1 MELSVKNRNGD
12 VVDSVDL
19 SDRVWSAPSNDSLLH
34 QVVQA
39 QLANKRQGTHE
50 TKTRGQ
56 VNYSTRKIRAQKHTG
71 QARLGSRKSPTLV
84 GGGVIFGPHKRSYRQ
99 RVPKKMRQNALRIA
113 LSEKV
118 RDDRLTVLDD
128 FTLDTPKTKQVV
140 ELVQA
145 LGVAGRTLLVT
156 EANEPVVVLSARGA
170 DRVEVTFAD
179 CLNVATTVSAA
190 HIVATRGAVER
201 IESLWGDAAAEAID
215 DSGNA
220 VEVTE

>member
-1 MELSVKNRNGD
+1 MELSVRNRNGD
-12 VVDSVDL
+12 VVGSVDV

-34 QVVQA
+34 QIVQA
-39 QLANKRQGTHE
+39 QLANRRQGTHE

-56 VNYSTRKIRAQKHTG
+56 VNYSTRKLHAQKHSG
-71 QARLGSRKSPTLV
+71 RARLGSRKSPTLV

-99 RVPKKMRQNALRIA
+99 RVPKKMRQQALRVA

-118 RDDRLTVLDD
+118 REDRLTILDE
-128 FTLDTPKTKQVV
+128 FTIDTPKTKQVV

-145 LGVAGRTLLVT
+145 LGVTGRTLLVT

-170 DRVEVTFAD
+170 ERVEVTFAD
-179 CLNVATTVSAA
+179 CLNVTTTVSAA

-201 IESLWGDAAAEAID
+201 IESLWDVTDGEAMDASGD
-215 DSGNA
+215 A
-220 VEVTE
+220 VEVSE